1 MTENEFHVWLE
12 GYHERQDF
20 ERDIMRRIMWSSLV
34 DGKVKR
40 NEKPENLW
48 PLHSDKNKIK
58 ALVDKF
64 DKEEYLIKKAQI
76 ERLCK
81 RKQNT

>member
-1 MTENEFHVWLE
+1 MTENEFHIWLE

-34 DGKVKR
+34 DGSIKR
-40 NEKPENLW
+40 NKKPEDLY
-48 PLHSDKNKIK
+48 PLQADRKRLK
-58 ALVDKF
+58 ALVEQVSRD
-64 DKEEYLIKKAQI
+64 EYLIKKAQI

-81 RKQNT
+81 RKTNT

>member
-1 MTENEFHVWLE
+1 MTENEFHIWLE

-20 ERDIMRRIMWSSLV
+20 ERDIMRRIMWSSLI

-40 NEKPENLW
+40 NKKPEDLF
-48 PLHSDKNKIK
+48 PLHSDRNRIK
-58 ALVDKF
+58 QLVEQVSKD
-64 DKEEYLIKKAQI
+64 EYLIKKAQI

-81 RKQNT
+81 KKPNT